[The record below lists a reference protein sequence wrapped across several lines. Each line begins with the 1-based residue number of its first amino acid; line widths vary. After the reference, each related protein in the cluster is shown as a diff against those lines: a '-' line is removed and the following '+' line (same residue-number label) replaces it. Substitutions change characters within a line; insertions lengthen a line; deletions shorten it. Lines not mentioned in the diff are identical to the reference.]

1 MNPTIAGSVLEKQ
14 IAEWLA
20 NSGPTIQPPVVSEA
34 VAEVGALAQWHREM
48 AAHSRSRLDFD
59 ALWHAAA
66 LEARARDAV
75 RAGQF
80 GAATE
85 DRLRAAE
92 IILQAFKA
100 AA

>member
-14 IAEWLA
+14 IADWLA
-20 NSGPTIQPPVVSEA
+20 NSRPTIPPPVVLEA
-34 VAEVGALAQWHREM
+34 IAEVGALAQWHREM

-59 ALWHAAA
+59 PLWHAAA

-75 RAGQF
+75 RAGQL

-92 IILQAFKA
+92 MIVRAFQA